1 MRNVTMWL
9 RGWTRKFRH
18 LVAAFALLTGLVG
31 IPAVMLVVSATPA
44 AAAAQV
50 NTYSWQSAP
59 CSWTGATTGK
69 CVNQADPSNQN
80 DWYDW
85 GVKTCPS
92 GDGYCQAANEINGYY
107 QYDQWGYQFRNC
119 TSYVAEK
126 ISQEFGGRSVAGWGE
141 AGDWATAAQEKQ
153 HGGYHLDSS
162 PEVGDI
168 AVWSDSAAPPYGH
181 VAYVYAVSNGVASL
195 DEYNEAET
203 GAFTSSY
210 TSANHYG
217 GAPTSYIHMGIP
229 VTSGGSPILT
239 SSNSLQTPDGY
250 IHVFTGNS
258 TGSVWETWFGN
269 GHSPTSDLLGT
280 PTGSPIT
287 SISSMYT
294 SDGYIHVFA
303 GMQSGDIYEFYFG
316 NGNPPKWDLL
326 GNPDGQP
333 ITSVSSMQTSDGYIH
348 VFSSTKNGYVWETYF
363 GNGNAPKTDQLAN
376 LSGSE
381 VAAIT
386 SLQTTDGYIHVFSGN
401 VTGSIWETWFGNGH
415 SPTSDL
421 LGTPDGSAITS
432 VTSMQ
437 TSDGYI
443 HVFST
448 TADGY
453 VWETYFGNGNAPK
466 TDQLANLSG

>member
-1 MRNVTMWL
+1 MRKLMCWQD
-9 RGWTRKFRH
+9 WTRKLRH
-18 LVAAFALLTGLVG
+18 VLTASALVIGFVGVPAVVSAIWATPVAAAACTPGNPAAPVGTPIYSGSCWLGGNGVEVYGDGPGGSGKYQCSELVVRLYKTRGWVTSWSQPNGDQVWDTHPANLKSQANGSVTYLGPGDAISMEVYYNGKPDPPYVGLGHVAVVNTVTATGSGLYKLQLVNQNAYAVLTTGTWNSTSNTVNG
-31 IPAVMLVVSATPA
+31 IPAHSIQIGSSGNYTYPVDGVVH
-44 AAAAQV
+44 
-50 NTYSWQSAP
+50 AP
-59 CSWTGATTGK
+59 
-69 CVNQADPSNQN
+69 
-80 DWYDW
+80 
-85 GVKTCPS
+85 
-92 GDGYCQAANEINGYY
+92 
-107 QYDQWGYQFRNC
+107 
-119 TSYVAEK
+119 
-126 ISQEFGGRSVAGWGE
+126 
-141 AGDWATAAQEKQ
+141 
-153 HGGYHLDSS
+153 SS
-162 PEVGDI
+162 
-168 AVWSDSAAPPYGH
+168 
-181 VAYVYAVSNGVASL
+181 
-195 DEYNEAET
+195 
-203 GAFTSSY
+203 
-210 TSANHYG
+210 
-217 GAPTSYIHMGIP
+217 
-229 VTSGGSPILT
+229 VTSTSPIL
-239 SSNSLQTPDGY
+239 SSISSLQTPDGY
-250 IHVFTGNS
+250 IHVFSGNA

-303 GMQSGDIYEFYFG
+303 GMQSGAIYEFYFG
-316 NGNPPKWDLL
+316 NGNAPKWDLL

-381 VAAIT
+381 VDTIT

-401 VTGSIWETWFGNGH
+401 ATGSVWETWFGNGH

-432 VTSMQ
+432 VSSMH
-437 TSDGYI
+437 TSDGYV
-443 HVFST
+443 HVFSS